1 MVLMRD
7 ELNVFFVVGL
17 MHDDLRAFLTDQL
30 PKGQS
35 VGINDSRL
43 LQVVKEEL
51 GVPVA
56 GGDIVSEICRGVRVN
71 IDQLIKQLELK
82 KVIYVTY
89 IFWYFLFISYNM
101 YKKYQNMFD
110 K

>member
-1 MVLMRD
+1 MVYNAPCCVQYLFRRRSAFVWQID
-7 ELNVFFVVGL
+7 ELRRQKFIIFFAVGL

-56 GGDIVSEICRGVRVN
+56 GGDIVAEICRGVRLN

-82 KVIYVTY
+82 KVRY
-89 IFWYFLFISYNM
+89 L
-101 YKKYQNMFD
+101 
-110 K
+110 